1 MRGGEMSGGD
11 IGSQQISA
19 GLVPRGEP
27 RYYTTYLTNK
37 DAEDTGA
44 HGEVAL
50 FEEMRT
56 TNLLARTSAY
66 QVAVERAS
74 VDTKALPSFIAQ
86 VDTTS
91 TNPNQLQPLVGFELN
106 WTGSLFPSTFFNSY
120 MPANETS
127 YLALGGSSLPIKYS
141 LSSSGGN
148 DTALT
153 TTAVTN
159 PAVCGVLEAYAENN
173 PNSSFWLGQYSFNT
187 QAGNLLKSFQ
197 RALDRAFGSWKAQ
210 GSTNLYMSP
219 NNPYWNIGIYL
230 YIAQKQMLL
239 YSVTND
245 GAPDAEF
252 EAALAKTFNGFYPI
266 LDTYVDE
273 SSNTVQGIG
282 MTEVQRKLCQAY
294 MAKYGSLSLAC
305 QYCTLDYSDT
315 ATTNMIPQ
323 VGCVYKPVGVPGT
336 SLPICPQT
344 LDANVDNYTV
354 LKFRNSSYEA
364 TTSQSI
370 PCFDFYPTMTYSNVA
385 QTNIGTITL
394 APRSMKSPFVEDKP
408 SRDDYLS
415 TALFLGF
422 LPDTIFP
429 MPMAAGESGI
439 YYSNRPVAPT
449 YTMRLGL
456 AAYQNLLW
464 KPNDEY
470 IDIRNPKPGSPYYY
484 GYGTSEYL
492 TNCVNPSIANCFQ
505 NTNDD
510 EFETGQLPADVL
522 ETLRLTKNVTAITDL
537 SLSAQLYCIAFYN
550 SCSAPL
556 PAIQAIQDW
565 NSGQFYVA
573 GSPVTFVNKDRGSP
587 IRNLYIANTASSSS
601 DPQEPIPF
609 KNSEYWLYCGPFLYN
624 TGVIGANYTT
634 YELITQGGICYATD
648 FGVTPNSEYP
658 HTGNWT
664 GSGTPL
670 WSLTSTPSGPAN
682 VVATGG
688 IIAQVD
694 GYTYHT
700 FLSSGTFTLTSPDSV
715 TVQVLVVAGGGG
727 GASGFDTGGGGGG
740 GVVQNSTTISSGSYS
755 VVVGAG
761 GAGGAAGLYSNGQN
775 GENSACLSL
784 FEAIG
789 GGGGGNDN
797 TQGSNGGCGGG
808 GGYNN
813 AGISTGSLGQNGGRG
828 FRDVGPD
835 LDYWGGGGGGMGA
848 GPGAAPTSN
857 GHGGDG
863 QNYVIGS
870 ANWLVAGG
878 GGGGCALTPPQ
889 VLPGGSGGGGRG
901 GNLTNGA
908 TSGQD
913 NLGGGGG
920 GTNANRAGGNGGS
933 GIVVIAYLTQYFPT
947 VNTLQFNKLKPT
959 PVIGT
964 SPPVMTLNT
973 NPGDG
978 GDVFELRCDTYG
990 FGTLDSD
997 KPTDPLRA
1005 FVRDSW
1011 GCLNSDPRSFN
1022 TNRIYDEF
1030 LIFES
1035 NTAFRDQFRGFSTN
1049 CKKYTDIVTGVSSAY
1064 WVYQLVND
1072 PSSVVQPPMPSMWDD
1087 ATIDNREPDGYLG
1100 GNGRLLGSRVIGND
1114 NTLVTSQKALRNSDP
1129 TVYYWTFTSSET
1141 SRYCGW
1147 NPVQSIVIEGQTVPI
1162 DAAHLPVSQPIV
1174 VGETQPAYGESRMII
1189 AEFFPKVTPG
1199 EGTALYEPQFPRQVF
1214 LSQSTDLKYF
1224 SYKLSWR
1231 NKFTG
1236 ELVPLLLSQN
1246 GAALIVF
1253 MFTPKE

>member
-1 MRGGEMSGGD
+1 MLKRMRGGEMSGGD

-106 WTGSLFPSTFFNSY
+106 WTGSLFPSTFFGSFIPGNDGG
-120 MPANETS
+120 
-127 YLALGGSSLPIKYS
+127 YLAIGGSSLPIKYS
-141 LSSSGGN
+141 LSSSGGDN
-148 DTALT
+148 TSLT
-153 TTAVTN
+153 TGRVTN

-173 PNSSFWLGQYSFNT
+173 PNSSFWLGQYSFNP
-187 QAGNLLKSFQ
+187 ASEVLVASFQ
-197 RALDRAFGSWKAQ
+197 RALDRAFGCWKEKGAMYLQ
-210 GSTNLYMSP
+210 MSP
-219 NNPYWNIGIYL
+219 NNPYWNAGISFPP
-230 YIAQKQMLL
+230 QKQILM

-245 GAPDAEF
+245 GTPDAEF
-252 EAALAKTFNGFYPI
+252 EAALARTFNGFYPI
-266 LDTYVDE
+266 LDTYLDG
-273 SSNTVQGIG
+273 SGNTVQGIG

-294 MAKYGSLSLAC
+294 MAKYGSLALVCNYSFLN
-305 QYCTLDYSDT
+305 YSDIN
-315 ATTNMIPQ
+315 TTNMIPQ
-323 VGCVYKPVGVPGT
+323 VAYVYKPVGVPGT
-336 SLPICPQT
+336 TLPICPQDA
-344 LDANVDNYTV
+344 DANVDNYAI
-354 LKFRNSSYEA
+354 LQFRNSSYQA
-364 TTSQSI
+364 TVSQSI

-385 QTNIGTITL
+385 QTNSGTITL

-429 MPMAAGESGI
+429 MPMANGEAGI
-439 YYSNRPVAPT
+439 YFANRPVAPT

-470 IDIRNPKPGSPYYY
+470 VDVRNPKPGSPYYY

-492 TNCVNPSIANCFQ
+492 TNTVNPSIANCFQ

-522 ETLRLTKNVTAITDL
+522 ETLRLTRNVTAITDL
-537 SLSAQLYCIAFYN
+537 SLSAQLYCIAYYN
-550 SCSAPL
+550 SCSAPV

-565 NSGQFYVA
+565 NSGQFYAA
-573 GSPVTFVNKDRGSP
+573 GSPVTFVNKDPSSP

-624 TGVIGANYTT
+624 TAVDGAKYMGKELLT
-634 YELITQGGICYATD
+634 YEGGCYSTD
-648 FGVTPNSEYP
+648 FGVTPNNEYQHSGIWNP
-658 HTGNWT
+658 PIETHTNT
-664 GSGTPL
+664 
-670 WSLTSTPSGPAN
+670 
-682 VVATGG
+682 ATGG
-688 IIAQVD
+688 VITTSGD
-694 GYTYHT
+694 YTIHT
-700 FLSSGTFTLTSPDSV
+700 FNSTGEFTVTSEFPV
-715 TVQVLVVAGGGG
+715 ACEVVMMAGGGG
-727 GASGFDTGGGGGG
+727 GGCGYDAGGGGAGGYYHNTLDFKVGTTSIIVGNGGPGGTWPARTSGTNGEDTVIDPHTIPPYTVYGGGGGGAYQQPGLQGGCGGGGGAPFFPGGAGTNQYSGGTAGDGYNPGGGGGGGTGSNGEPNNGGQGITLTLQDENVYLGGGGGGGNETIGGQGFQGGGNGGGVNQPGANGSANTGGGGGG
-740 GVVQNSTTISSGSYS
+740 G
-755 VVVGAG
+755 
-761 GAGGAAGLYSNGQN
+761 
-775 GENSACLSL
+775 
-784 FEAIG
+784 G
-789 GGGGGNDN
+789 GGG
-797 TQGSNGGCGGG
+797 
-808 GGYNN
+808 
-813 AGISTGSLGQNGGRG
+813 
-828 FRDVGPD
+828 
-835 LDYWGGGGGGMGA
+835 
-848 GPGAAPTSN
+848 APVY
-857 GHGGDG
+857 GGDG
-863 QNYVIGS
+863 
-870 ANWLVAGG
+870 
-878 GGGGCALTPPQ
+878 
-889 VLPGGSGGGGRG
+889 GSGFVR
-901 GNLTNGA
+901 
-908 TSGQD
+908 
-913 NLGGGGG
+913 
-920 GTNANRAGGNGGS
+920 
-933 GIVVIAYLTQYFPT
+933 IAYLTITPGTQPNLWSLIGT
-947 VNTLQFNKLKPT
+947 TANGNNLTFNKLKPT

-1035 NTAFRDQFRGFSTN
+1035 NTAFRDQFRGFSTH

-1072 PSSVVQPPMPSMWDD
+1072 PSSVVQPPMPPMWDD
-1087 ATIDNREPDGYLG
+1087 APIDNREPDGYLG

-1114 NTLVTSQKALRNSDP
+1114 NTLVSSIKALRNSDP

-1147 NPVQSIVIEGQTVPI
+1147 SPVQSIVIEGQTVPI

-1253 MFTPKE
+1253 MFTPKD